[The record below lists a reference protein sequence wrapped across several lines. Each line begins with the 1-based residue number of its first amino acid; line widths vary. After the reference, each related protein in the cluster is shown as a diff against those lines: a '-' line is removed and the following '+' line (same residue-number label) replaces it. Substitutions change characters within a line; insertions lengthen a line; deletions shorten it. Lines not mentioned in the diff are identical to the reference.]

1 MSARQ
6 EPRPFSLASSRI
18 VLIDSSR
25 ARSMKA
31 HVLTMTHSASS
42 GAGASRNPASVSIP
56 SMSSESTWFFGQ
68 PSVVRWT
75 CMAGGSI
82 PCKRAGLDAAVV
94 RELEGDAEVFLAQHR
109 DDLLQIVA
117 VLARHADL
125 VLLNGGLHP
134 DLRILDEPD
143 DLAGALDRDRLLER
157 DLLPEHAAAALLG
170 IAVGERLLWLHAL
183 EQARVEDLD

>member
-1 MSARQ
+1 MSARH
-6 EPRPFSLASSRI
+6 EPLSFSLAISRI

-42 GAGASRNPASVSIP
+42 GAVAIGNPASVSMP
-56 SMSSESTWFFGQ
+56 SISSESTGFFGQ
-68 PSVVRWT
+68 PSVVRCT
-75 CMAGGSI
+75 FMAGGSI
-82 PCKRAGLDAAVV
+82 PCKSGGLDATVI
-94 RELEGDAEVFLAQHR
+94 RELERDAEVFVAQHH

-117 VLARHADL
+117 VLAGHADL
-125 VLLNGGLHP
+125 VLLNRGLHP
-134 DLRILDEPD
+134 DLRILDEPH
-143 DLAGALDRDRLLER
+143 DLAGLLDRDRLLER